1 MGMAPGIPPRWYG
14 GLWQSCNLNLRRRGH
29 RRPEEQNSSQG
40 KIGGHMDGF
49 AYGIAAGTVIAIIV
63 VIYRW
68 IAGLNINPF
77 D

>member
-1 MGMAPGIPPRWYG
+1 VQRAACRG
-14 GLWQSCNLNLRRRGH
+14 RR
-29 RRPEEQNSSQG
+29 
-40 KIGGHMDGF
+40 IGGHMDGF

>member
-1 MGMAPGIPPRWYG
+1 
-14 GLWQSCNLNLRRRGH
+14 
-29 RRPEEQNSSQG
+29 
-40 KIGGHMDGF
+40 MDGF